1 MPTDDEHP
9 RPTTPASA
17 GETAGWRARVE
28 ETVRH
33 IAAERGIDFTPIP
46 DAVAAAVPQL
56 TDAVEQLAAGMT
68 DGERRWLAVVL
79 AALAEQVQ
87 RASLPDATGHLF
99 PALPK
104 PA

>member
-17 GETAGWRARVE
+17 GEMMGWRGRVE

-33 IAAERGIDFTPIP
+33 VAAERGIDFTPIP
-46 DAVAAAVPQL
+46 EAVAAAVPGL
-56 TDAVEQLAAGMT
+56 ADSVGELAAAM
-68 DGERRWLAVVL
+68 DERERQWLAVVL

-87 RASLPDATGHLF
+87 RASLPEAHRDAPPGTRR
-99 PALPK
+99 
-104 PA
+104 